1 MPALAG
7 EQINFIHRDFFDFR
21 HDYLFD
27 EIVTNMPVRG
37 KMTREQLDRLYEKF
51 FRKALTILEKEAV
64 IVMYTGE
71 IGFVKK
77 QLRLHRENDF
87 EKRFH
92 SPDGEKMNLE
102 LAYTFDTA
110 AAEAFKE
117 EVQAV
122 FPDNEIVMQPL
133 SLSIACHIGPGA
145 LAIAC
150 SKKIE
155 A

>member
-1 MPALAG
+1 MAG
-7 EQINFIHRDFFDFR
+7 EQINFIHRDFFDFK

-77 QLRLHRENDF
+77 QLRLHREF
-87 EKRFH
+87 SLLEEYCMQSKAGCYLLIIGVKR
-92 SPDGEKMNLE
+92 
-102 LAYTFDTA
+102 
-110 AAEAFKE
+110 
-117 EVQAV
+117 
-122 FPDNEIVMQPL
+122 
-133 SLSIACHIGPGA
+133 
-145 LAIAC
+145 
-150 SKKIE
+150 
-155 A
+155 